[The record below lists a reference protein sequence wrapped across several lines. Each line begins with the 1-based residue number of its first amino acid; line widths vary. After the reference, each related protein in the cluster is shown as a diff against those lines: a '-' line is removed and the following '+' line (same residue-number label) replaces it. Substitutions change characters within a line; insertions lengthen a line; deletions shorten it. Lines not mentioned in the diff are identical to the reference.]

1 MGLDAATT
9 VALVR
14 FGITMAEQAMSMR
27 AARQAGDMTDEEILE
42 RVRRMR
48 VVPADELIAKGAAAG
63 KPAKAEPVEPDEP
76 EDEEDDGA

>member
-48 VVPADELIAKGAAAG
+48 VVPADDLIARGAAAAG
-63 KPAKAEPVEPDEP
+63 AGEA
-76 EDEEDDGA
+76 EEDDGA